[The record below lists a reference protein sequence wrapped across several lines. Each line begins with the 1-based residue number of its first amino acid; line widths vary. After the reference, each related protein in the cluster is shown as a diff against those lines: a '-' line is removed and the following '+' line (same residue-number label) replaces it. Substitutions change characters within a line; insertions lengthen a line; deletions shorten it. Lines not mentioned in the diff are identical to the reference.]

1 MLRGDESMTGRSA
14 GTGRH
19 LPMTAMILSLGLT
32 DEQWTALNEDA
43 GSHYTTGS
51 GGLVSRIFHQTDH
64 CGSRLKTERWIR
76 RRILKCGAVLAKGRL
91 LGDFYV
97 TTLHAY
103 EPVTMKNALIYS
115 DNIYFAKAAL
125 KIGAENLENSL
136 DELGF
141 GQEIPFE
148 ILMTPSSYSN
158 TGKIESEVQLADS
171 GYGQGELLM
180 NPLHLA
186 SLYTAFLND
195 GNVLRPRL
203 QYEEKAEGEIWLE
216 GAFSPEHVAQ
226 VLEGMDGVVNDPNGT
241 GYGAHRTDIRLAGK
255 TGTAEL
261 KESQED
267 TSGTEIGWFAVFTE
281 EVEAERPLLL
291 VSMVEDVKQM
301 GGSGYVVAK
310 DKVILDEYLGR

>member
-1 MLRGDESMTGRSA
+1 MVR
-14 GTGRH
+14 
-19 LPMTAMILSLGLT
+19 
-32 DEQWTALNEDA
+32 
-43 GSHYTTGS
+43 
-51 GGLVSRIFHQTDH
+51 
-64 CGSRLKTERWIR
+64 
-76 RRILKCGAVLAKGRL
+76 
-91 LGDFYV
+91 
-97 TTLHAY
+97 
-103 EPVTMKNALIYS
+103 
-115 DNIYFAKAAL
+115 
-125 KIGAENLENSL
+125 KIWGNSL

-148 ILMTPSSYSN
+148 ILMTPSIYSN

-216 GAFSPEHVAQ
+216 GAFSPEHAAQ

-267 TSGTEIGWFAVFTE
+267 TSGTEIGWFAVFIE